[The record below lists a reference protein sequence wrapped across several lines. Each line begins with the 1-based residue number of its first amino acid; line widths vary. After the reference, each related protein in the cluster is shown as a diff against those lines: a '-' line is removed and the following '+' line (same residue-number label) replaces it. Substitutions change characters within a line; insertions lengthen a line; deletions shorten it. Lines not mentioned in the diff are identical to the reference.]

1 MYDKGNDFSYSKEKT
16 IYIEQE
22 NNILYFTC
30 FSPITLRQD
39 YYYYKLCMYI
49 LCTYIHC
56 TMAGS
61 RIIMIQMQTLML
73 SEWFPILTRLIVTEP
88 SLSLTVLL
96 PISNCMVTMGAIAAV
111 NWEENYVLYITKLL

>member
-1 MYDKGNDFSYSKEKT
+1 
-16 IYIEQE
+16 
-22 NNILYFTC
+22 
-30 FSPITLRQD
+30 
-39 YYYYKLCMYI
+39 
-49 LCTYIHC
+49 
-56 TMAGS
+56 MAGS

-96 PISNCMVTMGAIAAV
+96 PISNCMVTMGAVVAV

>member
-16 IYIEQE
+16 IYTEQE

-30 FSPITLRQD
+30 FLPITLRQD

-49 LCTYIHC
+49 LCAYIHC

-88 SLSLTVLL
+88 SLSLTVLV
-96 PISNCMVTMGAIAAV
+96 PMSNCMVTGV
-111 NWEENYVLYITKLL
+111 PTSPVSRKQNNYLL